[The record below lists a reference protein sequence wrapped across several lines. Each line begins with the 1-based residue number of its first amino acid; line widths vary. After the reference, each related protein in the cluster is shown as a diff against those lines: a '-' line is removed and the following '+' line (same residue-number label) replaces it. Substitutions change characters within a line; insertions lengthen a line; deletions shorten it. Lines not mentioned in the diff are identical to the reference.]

1 MGHPLRNR
9 VKRCYVIDGRGNV
22 GVATTYFIGGGTP
35 NAHIGVN
42 YSKTEGNSIY
52 DLAGTAW
59 DVGGGS
65 TRLLGLGG
73 DIQDGGWNG
82 SISKSLFPYEMHGGV
97 ALTTVTSATDL
108 LYIQDDMAKYGGG
121 MYQ

>member
-1 MGHPLRNR
+1 MHSKLQR
-9 VKRCYVIDGRGNV
+9 KY
-22 GVATTYFIGGGTP
+22 
-35 NAHIGVN
+35 IGVN
-42 YSKTEGNSIY
+42 YNQTEGNSIY

-65 TRLLGLGG
+65 TRRLGLGA
-73 DIQDGGWNG
+73 DIQDGDWNG

>member
-1 MGHPLRNR
+1 MGHPLRNG

-22 GVATTYFIGGGTP
+22 GVTTTYFIGGGTP

-42 YSKTEGNSIY
+42 YNQTEGNSIY
-52 DLAGTAW
+52 DLEGVAW

-65 TRLLGLGG
+65 TRRLGLGAY
-73 DIQDGGWNG
+73 IQDGDWNG